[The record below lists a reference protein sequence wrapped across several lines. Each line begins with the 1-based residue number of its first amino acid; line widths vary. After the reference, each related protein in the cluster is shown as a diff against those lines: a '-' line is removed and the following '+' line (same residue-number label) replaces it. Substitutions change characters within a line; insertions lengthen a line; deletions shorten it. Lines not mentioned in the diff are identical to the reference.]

1 MKRSGKFR
9 DRLCLWF
16 GGVIA
21 TATILGIGLSYL
33 ASMPLL
39 MKEFGGQL
47 KSVAAGAAAE
57 IDGDLFD
64 TLKGKGQH
72 ASAAY
77 HEIKA
82 LLHRHVQ
89 ANPHVQVKFAYT
101 MAPTDDP
108 HVWQYM
114 VDAMGESSPEF
125 SPRGST
131 ESFVTDDVV
140 LDAARLGIPW
150 QMRRSAPTH
159 SGARCW
165 RRQRRSATAPGVCG
179 SRWD

>member
-1 MKRSGKFR
+1 VAERDREKSTMKRSGKFR

-64 TLKGKGQH
+64 TLKGNGAFFK
-72 ASAAY
+72 
-77 HEIKA
+77 
-82 LLHRHVQ
+82 
-89 ANPHVQVKFAYT
+89 
-101 MAPTDDP
+101 TD
-108 HVWQYM
+108 
-114 VDAMGESSPEF
+114 G
-125 SPRGST
+125 T
-131 ESFVTDDVV
+131 
-140 LDAARLGIPW
+140 
-150 QMRRSAPTH
+150 
-159 SGARCW
+159 
-165 RRQRRSATAPGVCG
+165 
-179 SRWD
+179 